1 MAGIDSVNVKELQLD
16 VIGTRDSLKIS
27 SQTLGIIYQESD
39 KAIFDKNTNI
49 VALYQERDRIT
60 AEMPLYYNVL
70 CVERDSLSMTPG
82 DLDLVVL
89 TTSKKNTVDFEY
101 ASRRIVDNSPI
112 KEGSTTTSQGTTAY
126 NPGNATAFS
135 VPSKDGYY
143 KLNTSSA
150 YSKHG
155 QAVSFKDNPSFNLGE
170 NVTEVFLSCNVY
182 MPTKGSFGIYA
193 GTIDQKHGLTVT
205 DGEISGAPLYKTSFP
220 CGSIVPVKIHWSSD
234 KRRYDELNIN
244 GILTININGQTLIQK
259 DNTDVSAV
267 SLSNIVFKGDYDK
280 VWLSDILV
288 TTENIAG
295 REVYSNPDHLIGGK
309 KKYDL
314 VVNVST
320 RRHLAGN
327 VNYNYSTQRRIIGVT
342 ATETNYDTR
351 RVISEPIDSYYT
363 ILRHIYTSVD
373 TEFSTV
379 RALHDGKQTINDS
392 FATLRKVVLDI
403 PADYDTVRKL
413 TGNVTANYDT
423 RRSISGPVDLNW
435 RMARIIEN
443 ELFHICDSNFDTRR
457 EIYSKP
463 TDTEG
468 YYECKEIDLGYEYYI
483 GAALEIKGT
492 GYAQIRYAGNN
503 HKYGEYEPYNP
514 RFVTCRYIQVRLV
527 VRGIIEKAVAT
538 IVSPEQE
545 INVTKDIPKEG
556 ATVSY
561 GTRFYTVPSIF
572 PSYSDKKVVVSNITT
587 TSCFVKLTDDKG
599 NAIEGSV
606 SLLVRG

>member
-1 MAGIDSVNVKELQLD
+1 MAGIDSVNVKELKLD
-16 VIGTRDSLKIS
+16 VIGQRDSLNIS
-27 SQTLGIIYQESD
+27 GQTLGVIYKEDD
-39 KAIFDKNTNI
+39 KAILDAKLF
-49 VALYQERDRIT
+49 ALYQERDRIT
-60 AEMPLYYNVL
+60 AEMPLHYNVL

-82 DLDLVVL
+82 ELNLIALV
-89 TTSKKNTVDFEY
+89 TNTQHTVDTRFETK
-101 ASRRIVDNSPI
+101 RTVDNSPI
-112 KEGSTTTSQGTTAY
+112 NEGFTTTSRGITLY
-126 NPGNATAFS
+126 NPGNATAFT
-135 VPSKDGYY
+135 VPSKDGNY
-143 KLNTSSA
+143 KVNTSSI

-155 QAVSFKDNPSFNLGE
+155 QAVSFRDNPSINLGD
-170 NVTEVFLSCNVY
+170 NVTEVFLSCNIY
-182 MPTKGSFGIYA
+182 MSGANNFGIYA
-193 GTIDQKHGLTVT
+193 GTIDDKHGLIVT
-205 DGEISGAPLYKTSFP
+205 NGEISGADVYNDDFPLNT
-220 CGSIVPVKIHWSSD
+220 IVPVKIHWSVGNRKYND
-234 KRRYDELNIN
+234 LNIN
-244 GILTININGQTLIQK
+244 GTLTVNINGKNVLQK
-259 DNTDVSAV
+259 SNVDVSSI
-267 SLSNIVFKGDYDK
+267 SLSNIVFEGTYDK
-280 VWLSDILV
+280 VWVSDILV

-295 REVYSNPDHLIGGK
+295 REVYSNPEHIIGGK
-309 KKYDL
+309 KKYNL
-314 VVNVST
+314 VVNAST
-320 RRHLAGN
+320 KRHLAGN
-327 VNYNYSTQRRIIGVT
+327 VNYNYSTRRRLIGVT
-342 ATETNYDTR
+342 ATEVNFDTSR
-351 RVISEPIDSYYT
+351 ITSGPVDGYYT

-379 RALHDGKQTINDS
+379 RALHDGKQTIDDS

-403 PADYDTVRKL
+403 PADFDTVRKL
-413 TGNVTANYDT
+413 TGNITANYDT

-435 RMARIIEN
+435 RMTRIIEN
-443 ELFHICDSNFDTRR
+443 ELFHIHDSNFDTRR
-457 EIYSKP
+457 EVVKKQ

-527 VRGIIEKAVAT
+527 VRGTIEKAVAT